1 MTTFADWLAASA
13 GMQSASEQ
21 LQAQFRLS
29 EKEIREATEALA
41 PALML
46 GMKRMLANQ
55 AQFAEMSRQ
64 FAAFPSTDSDIFGQK
79 AMLGLF
85 GSRDLADAV
94 ARQASMISGLAPDT
108 LAQMIP
114 IFSSLTVDS
123 IMNTLNTSTGRK
135 SGLPG
140 DSAGALLA
148 EMMRRSA
155 NAVDAFSRPSQS
167 RQNQA
172 GQHSTEEIGRMFAE
186 ALKGFPFVPRTH
198 ESEPKEQPRPSNPL
212 GTTFDFLEAGR
223 SLQDSYMREMMSLFE
238 RHDRTE
244 KE

>member
-13 GMQSASEQ
+13 GMQNASEQ

-46 GMKRMLANQ
+46 GMKRMMANQ

-64 FAAFPSTDSDIFGQK
+64 FAAFPAAGSDAFGQK

-94 ARQASMISGLAPDT
+94 ARQASLISGLAPDT

-123 IMNTLNTSTGRK
+123 IMHTLNASTGRK
-135 SGLPG
+135 GALPG
-140 DSAGALLA
+140 DSAGVLLA

-155 NAVDAFSRPSQS
+155 NAMDAFSRPSHS
-167 RQNQA
+167 RQNHPTP
-172 GQHSTEEIGRMFAE
+172 HSTEEIGRMFAE
-186 ALKGFPFVPRTH
+186 ALKGFPFVPRT
-198 ESEPKEQPRPSNPL
+198 SDSAPKEPPPAASPFD
-212 GTTFDFLEAGR
+212 TAFDFLEAGR
-223 SLQDSYMREMMSLFE
+223 SFQDSYMREMMSLFE
-238 RHDRTE
+238 RHDET
-244 KE
+244 KKD